1 MHKNNVCQLDGCNN
15 KLRLSDLRCR
25 CNKIFCIKHRLPE
38 YHNCTYNYKYTEQ
51 EENKIIN
58 EMKSKSEKYIK
69 I

>member
-1 MHKNNVCQLDGCNN
+1 MQKNNICQADNCNN
-15 KLRLSDLRCR
+15 KLRLSDLHCI

-38 YHNCTYNYKYTEQ
+38 YHNCSYNYKYTQQ

-58 EMKSKSEKYIK
+58 EMKSKSEKFIK